1 MLEFHGGGGVQG
13 GERAKYS
20 GLVRLG
26 IAGKYPMA
34 PASSLR
40 TTAELTTALGA
51 LQSAETEV
59 TASLAALLASSNP
72 INAALNRLNRLTPK
86 LDEVGKEA
94 SVLHRNVERTAQTAD
109 RVGSRV
115 KALDEEMR
123 RVREASERVA
133 MVMELKVSQLS
144 AVLSDLTAQI
154 VVVAR
159 VAYCH
164 RCARVGSSCP
174 ILCSRNGHPRICY

>member
-1 MLEFHGGGGVQG
+1 
-13 GERAKYS
+13 
-20 GLVRLG
+20 
-26 IAGKYPMA
+26 MA

-51 LQSAETEV
+51 LQSAEAEV

-72 INAALNRLNRLTPK
+72 VNTALSRLNGLTPK
-86 LDEVGKEA
+86 LEEIGKDA
-94 SVLHRNVERTAQTAD
+94 SVLHGNVERTAQTAD

-133 MVMELKVSQLS
+133 MVMELKVSLQS
-144 AVLSDLTAQI
+144 ARYIDLTF
-154 VVVAR
+154 
-159 VAYCH
+159 
-164 RCARVGSSCP
+164 
-174 ILCSRNGHPRICY
+174 N